1 MKYEYFSEEE
11 LSCNCGSCDS
21 SSESMDRAFMGKLTA
36 MREELGF
43 QMPVTSAH
51 RCPAY
56 NAKVSSTGHNGPH
69 TTGRAVDIRVSRNQA
84 YEIVT
89 QAKRFG
95 FTGVGVAQRGTGR
108 FVHLDDLDEGYPR
121 PTVWSY

>member
-1 MKYEYFSEEE
+1 MSYKYFTEQE

-21 SSESMDRAFMGKLTA
+21 SSDSMDRVFMGKLTR

-43 QMPVTSAH
+43 PMPVTSAH
-51 RCPAY
+51 RCPSY
-56 NAKVSSTGHNGPH
+56 NARVSSTGHNGPH
-69 TTGRAVDIRVSRNQA
+69 TTGRAVDISVSRQRA

-89 QAKRFG
+89 RAKEFG

-108 FVHLDDLDEGYPR
+108 FVHLDDLGDGYPR
-121 PTVWSY
+121 PTIWSY